1 MNRRFTKS
9 GGRQS
14 TRPGFFQGVMV
25 AVILAFVATITATGL
40 SAFIGIGAASRLV
53 IPLLGLSY
61 LLYLVS
67 RSGERTG
74 RVTVIV
80 AWCGIS
86 LALWWIEPP
95 LPMYILIHAGA
106 IWLTRSLYFYS
117 GIIPSLL
124 DMALTGFALM
134 TAAWALS
141 RTGSLFMGT
150 WSFFLIQA
158 LFAGIPAD
166 LNHGKKVA
174 ATSDEPFER
183 ARRRAEA
190 ALRQLMIH

>member
-1 MNRRFTKS
+1 MNRSFGKS
-9 GGRQS
+9 GGRQDR
-14 TRPGFFQGVMV
+14 RPGFFQGVMV
-25 AVILAFVATITATGL
+25 AVILAFVASIAATGL
-40 SAFIGIGAASRLV
+40 AAFIGIGAASRLV
-53 IPLLGLSY
+53 IPLLGLAY
-61 LLYLVS
+61 LLYLVA

-80 AWCGIS
+80 AWCVMS
-86 LALWWIEPP
+86 LALWWIAPP
-95 LPMYILIHAGA
+95 LPMYVLIHAGA

-158 LFAGIPAD
+158 LFAAIPAD
-166 LNHGKKVA
+166 LKRKAHQTA
-174 ATSDEPFER
+174 ASNEPFEQ
-183 ARRRAEA
+183 ARRRADA
-190 ALRQLMIH
+190 ALRQLMPH